1 MSKST
6 QKRVFPILLDADSAE
21 LTAAGTI
28 KVDTSYTILN
38 ASGAD
43 TAITLPDGTIPG
55 QVMIIM
61 NKHASGTP
69 KVTITTPTLS
79 IAKTA
84 SLDTQGSQVTCV
96 WTGSGWSIISGEATT
111 IVAAS

>member
-6 QKRVFPILLDADSAE
+6 QKRVFPILLDADSNE

-28 KVDTSYTILN
+28 KVNSSYTILN
-38 ASGAD
+38 ASGAS
-43 TAITLPDGTIPG
+43 TAFTLPDGTVAG
-55 QVMIIM
+55 QVMVII

-69 KVTITTPTLS
+69 KITITTPTLS

-84 SLDTQGSQVTCV
+84 TLGTAGSQVTCV
-96 WTGSGWSIISGEATT
+96 WTGSGWSIISGEATAT
-111 IVAAS
+111 VASS